1 MSTDERGPVLAV
13 ETGGTKIVARIV
25 GAGVDVSGRWPTTTP
40 EQAQVDVLSFVREH
54 LPRDHRIAG
63 LGVAS
68 FGPLQLAGPDRGKM
82 LATPKPHWTGSN
94 LSAALAGALSCPFA
108 VETDVNAAALAEHQ
122 FAPEVPTLAYV
133 TVGTGIGGGLSVGGR
148 TLSGAL
154 HPEIGHLTLERH
166 PQDDAPSLCPFHKQC
181 AEGLVSGL
189 AVRRHLDGAE
199 LGDRPDIHAI
209 AAFYL
214 GRLLAALVLA
224 WTPHRIVLG
233 GGVGQAPGMLN
244 AVRRAL
250 TEAIGSYGVGDAV
263 HRADF
268 FTAPRLSDSGLEGAL
283 IIGRQAM
290 EGLVD
295 A

>member
-25 GAGVDVSGRWPTTTP
+25 GRGVDVSGRWPTTTP
-40 EQAQVDVLSFVREH
+40 EQAQADILGFVSNH
-54 LPRDHRIAG
+54 LPSDHRIAG

-68 FGPLQLAGPDRGKM
+68 FGPIQLAGPDRGKM

-94 LSAALAGALSCPFA
+94 LSAALADALSCPFA
-108 VETDVNAAALAEHQ
+108 VETDVNAAALAEHR
-122 FAPEVPTLAYV
+122 FATEVSTLAYV

-148 TLSGAL
+148 TLGGAL

-166 PQDDAPSLCPFHKQC
+166 LRDDAPSLCPFHKQC

-189 AVRRHLDGAE
+189 AVRRRLDGFE
-199 LGDRPDIHAI
+199 LDQRPDVQEI

-214 GRLLAALVLA
+214 GQLLAALVLA

-233 GGVGQAPGMLN
+233 GGVGQAAGMLD

-250 TEAIGSYGVGDAV
+250 TETIGSYGVGDAV
-263 HRADF
+263 HRPDF
-268 FTAPRLSDSGLEGAL
+268 LSAPRLSDSGLEGAL
-283 IIGRQAM
+283 IIGRQSG